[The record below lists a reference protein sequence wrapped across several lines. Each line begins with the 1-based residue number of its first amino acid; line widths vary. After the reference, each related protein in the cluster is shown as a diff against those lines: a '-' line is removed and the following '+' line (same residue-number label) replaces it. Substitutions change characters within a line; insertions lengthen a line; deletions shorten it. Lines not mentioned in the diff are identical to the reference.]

1 MLAEVFGTKR
11 HLGRLLAI
19 GHLAY
24 STGLGT
30 IPVIAGYAFDK
41 SGSFGMGFVF
51 NSVMTWLAAGALLW
65 VGSYGR
71 RPLLLRRSDA

>member
-1 MLAEVFGTKR
+1 
-11 HLGRLLAI
+11 
-19 GHLAY
+19 
-24 STGLGT
+24 
-30 IPVIAGYAFDK
+30 
-41 SGSFGMGFVF
+41 MGFVF